1 MTIHY
6 TSNMTRFTV
15 LPIPS
20 GSLIL
25 AASERGLSRVILTRR
40 RGRAALALAKRELP
54 EAAHDPKM
62 LPGLQSE
69 LRTYFAGRPV
79 TFHVRPDLSG
89 LTSFQ
94 QAVLQA
100 CAKIPYGQ
108 TTSYAD
114 LARRVGRP
122 GAARA
127 VGAVMARN
135 PVPIIIPCHRVITAQ
150 GGLGGYSAEQGIS
163 LKRWLLEMEAR
174 GAGRQ

>member
-1 MTIHY
+1 MI
-6 TSNMTRFTV
+6 RFTV
-15 LPIPS
+15 LPVPP

-25 AASERGLSRVILTRR
+25 AAGERGPSRVILTRR

-54 EAAHDPKM
+54 EAAQDPKM
-62 LPGLQSE
+62 LPGLQDE
-69 LRTYFAGRPV
+69 LRSYFAGRHV

-89 LTSFQ
+89 LTPFQ
-94 QAVLQA
+94 QTVLQA

-108 TTSYAD
+108 TTSYAN
-114 LARRVGRP
+114 LAKRVGRP

-150 GGLGGYSAEQGIS
+150 GTLGGFSAEHGIA

-174 GAGRQ
+174 GVGRQ